1 MENFDLDINFNG
13 IESDIQYLNADGD
26 GKETP
31 ETTESKESKESKEP
45 KKPKKSEL
53 ATQIDKYTNLF
64 KGLSGYETPADRQAR
79 LEKEKAEVGKRK
91 TIFGMNPFVAIGIS
105 LALVVGGT
113 IAVIKLKG
121 K

>member
-13 IESDIQYLNADGD
+13 IESDIQYFNADGD

-31 ETTESKESKESKEP
+31 ENMELKETKPKTTP
-45 KKPKKSEL
+45 RKKSEL

-64 KGLSGYETPADRQAR
+64 KGLSGYETPAQRQAR
-79 LEKEKAEVGKRK
+79 LEKEKAEEGKRK
-91 TIFGMNPFVAIGIS
+91 TILGMNPFVAIGIS
-105 LALVVGGT
+105 LALVIGGT
-113 IAVIKLKG
+113 IVVIKLKG

>member
-31 ETTESKESKESKEP
+31 ETTESKESKEP

-64 KGLSGYETPADRQAR
+64 KGLSGYETPAQRQAR
-79 LEKEKAEVGKRK
+79 LEKEKAEEGKRK
-91 TIFGMNPFVAIGIS
+91 TILGMNPFVAIGIS
-105 LALVVGGT
+105 LILVVGGT